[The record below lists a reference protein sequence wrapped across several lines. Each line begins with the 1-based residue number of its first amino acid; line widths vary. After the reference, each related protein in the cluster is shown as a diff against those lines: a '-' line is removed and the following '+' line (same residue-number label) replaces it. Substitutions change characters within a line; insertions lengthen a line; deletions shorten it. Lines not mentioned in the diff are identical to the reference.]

1 MTIKLKM
8 PIIVI
13 RIKIVRLAISKT
25 EYVLLKSFI
34 LSDDDI
40 EANSEELYVS
50 FLVEFIIKVVVIGT
64 VVVIGVVVVEV
75 VVEEVVVVVVVVLI
89 ILTI

>member
-50 FLVEFIIKVVVIGT
+50 FLVEFIIKCFLSCNQSSSAFFSLLVSFLSICDFSSLFQT
-64 VVVIGVVVVEV
+64 S
-75 VVEEVVVVVVVVLI
+75 
-89 ILTI
+89 